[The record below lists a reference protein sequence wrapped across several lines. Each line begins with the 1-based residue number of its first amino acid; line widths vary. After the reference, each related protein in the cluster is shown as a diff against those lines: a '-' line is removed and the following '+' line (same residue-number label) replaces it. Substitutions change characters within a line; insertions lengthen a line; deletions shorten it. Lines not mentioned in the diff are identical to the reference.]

1 MDRGRYQEVGWPQF
15 AEGVRQ
21 GRAGE
26 LDIFFLSF
34 FKLIE
39 VDG

>member
-21 GRAGE
+21 GRAGG
-26 LDIFFLSF
+26 LDNFLFSSSSSS
-34 FKLIE
+34 LN
-39 VDG
+39 